1 MSSAMRV
8 VFMGT
13 PEFAVASLDSI
24 IKHDYNVVGVI
35 TSPDKAS
42 GRGQKI
48 HESAVKLYAKE
59 KELNI
64 LQPPN
69 LKDPGF
75 HDELAALGAD
85 VQVVV
90 AFRML
95 PEVIWRMPPKGTVN
109 LHASLL
115 PDYRGAAPINWAVIN
130 GDTETGL
137 TTFFIEKEIDTGKVI
152 LQEKVQI
159 PDDWSAGQLH
169 DDMMRKG
176 GALLV
181 RTLEVIETGSFESI
195 DQKKLLANIPDPR
208 SAPKIYKDNCKIDW
222 KGSSQNI
229 CNHVRGL
236 NPYPTAWSELVSS
249 AGEVHSV
256 KVFRC
261 SRSSTP
267 HNLPY
272 GAINS
277 VDNIRLSVACGEGVV
292 NIEELQLAG
301 KKRML
306 AADFLRGFNLNDDW
320 KFH

>member
-1 MSSAMRV
+1 MRV

-75 HDELAALGAD
+75 HVELAALGAD

-277 VDNIRLSVACGEGVV
+277 VDNIQLSVACGEGVV